1 MTVDEARQDTR
12 SGHGALFGR
21 LFDDA
26 AIFPPGQA
34 PMETALTRHL
44 AWRSSPESDF
54 VGPFICASPRWVE
67 LVSCLPRDAS
77 IPVSVTV
84 PTGVGAVESA
94 VRAAEEE
101 PRTSLVSV
109 EVPVTPEESLDQALT
124 VLDAVLP
131 PETVGFVELPWV
143 AVDGVSCDLLARS
156 RHRLKVRTG
165 GTAAESFPSEELLAG
180 MIWRTVRSGVAFKL
194 TAGLH
199 HAVRHRD
206 AETGFE
212 HHGFLNVIAATA
224 AAGDDADVPA
234 VQSVLATQDPGQ
246 VADLVR
252 RLDGEA
258 TRDVRQQFL
267 SFGTC
272 SIEEPLEDLNNLGL
286 LKQPSP

>member
-1 MTVDEARQDTR
+1 MTVHEARHGTR
-12 SGHGALFGR
+12 SGHGALFGQ

-26 AIFPPGQA
+26 AIFPPGNA

-44 AWRSSPESDF
+44 AWRSSPERDF
-54 VGPFICASPRWVE
+54 VGQFICASPQWVE
-67 LVSCLPRDAS
+67 LVSCLPTDAS

-84 PTGVGAVESA
+84 PAGVGAVESA
-94 VRAAEEE
+94 VRAAEED

-109 EVPVTPEESLDQALT
+109 EVPVAFEDSLGEVLK

-131 PETVGFVELPWV
+131 RDTVGFVELPWA
-143 AVDGVSCDLLARS
+143 AVNGVSCDLLARS

-165 GTAAESFPSEELLAG
+165 GTAAESFPSEELLAR
-180 MIWRTVRSGVAFKL
+180 MIWRTVRSGLAFKL

-206 AETGFE
+206 AVTGFE

-224 AAGDDADVPA
+224 AAREAADVPSI
-234 VQSVLATQDPGQ
+234 QSVLATQDPGR

-258 TRDVRQQFL
+258 ARAVRRQFL

-272 SIEEPLEDLNNLGL
+272 SIEEPLEDLRNLGL
-286 LKQPSP
+286 LNEPSA